1 MADLNREPEW
11 QGVGGPRVLIE
22 AAEWSAR
29 QSMSQALQRAGFRTE
44 VCPGPG
50 GADHRCPLAG
60 DGGCVAA
67 EHADVVVHAL
77 HPGDHRNREAL
88 DALRRRLPDTPV
100 VLDVP
105 ERARQLL
112 TEDCDDCVV
121 VPSPRSAD
129 TLVDAVRTAVAPSVR
144 PSG

>member
-1 MADLNREPEW
+1 M
-11 QGVGGPRVLIE
+11 LIE

-44 VCPGPG
+44 VCPGPA

-60 DGGCVAA
+60 GGGCVAA

-88 DALRRRLPDTPV
+88 NALRHRLPDTPV

-105 ERARQLL
+105 ERARAVLA
-112 TEDCDDCVV
+112 EDCDGCVV

-129 TLVDAVRTAVAPSVR
+129 SLVDAVRTAVRTSDR
-144 PSG
+144 RSG